1 MRLVYGTNN
10 PAKLSAMRSRLAGL
24 NIELIGLEET
34 DKEIPVVEE
43 KGKNPIENA
52 KQKAFAYY
60 KALKEPVFSCDT
72 GLYFDNTP
80 EKVQPGVHVRN
91 INGKCLND
99 DEMITYYSGLAKEYG
114 NLVAQYRNAI
124 CLILDEN
131 HIYSA
136 MEESMASEP
145 FIITSKPHPQR
156 QAGFP
161 IDSISIDIKTGK
173 YYFDLDNKEVDT
185 NVENGFFKFIKNIL
199 TWHKQ
204 TGTLLRSWI
213 LVFKIIY
220 NNTELWNKLRCQH
233 CFYNIK

>member
-185 NVENGFFKFIKNIL
+185 NVENGLFKFIKKYINL
-199 TWHKQ
+199 A
-204 TGTLLRSWI
+204 
-213 LVFKIIY
+213 
-220 NNTELWNKLRCQH
+220 
-233 CFYNIK
+233 

>member
-43 KGKNPIENA
+43 KGKNPIKNA

-185 NVENGFFKFIKNIL
+185 NVENGFFKFIKKYINL
-199 TWHKQ
+199 A
-204 TGTLLRSWI
+204 
-213 LVFKIIY
+213 
-220 NNTELWNKLRCQH
+220 
-233 CFYNIK
+233 

>member
-24 NIELIGLEET
+24 NIELVGLKET

-43 KGKNPIENA
+43 KGKNPIENAKQKA

-99 DEMITYYSGLAKEYG
+99 DEMITYYSGLAKKYG

-131 HIYSA
+131 HVYSA

-145 FIITSKPHPQR
+145 FIITSKPHPHR

-173 YYFDLDNKEVDT
+173 YYFDLDNKEVDK
-185 NVENGFFKFIKNIL
+185 NVENGFFKFIKKYIN
-199 TWHKQ
+199 
-204 TGTLLRSWI
+204 
-213 LVFKIIY
+213 LV
-220 NNTELWNKLRCQH
+220 
-233 CFYNIK
+233 

>member
-43 KGKNPIENA
+43 KSKNPIENA

-136 MEESMASEP
+136 MEESLASEP

-185 NVENGFFKFIKNIL
+185 NVENGFFKFIKKYINL
-199 TWHKQ
+199 A
-204 TGTLLRSWI
+204 
-213 LVFKIIY
+213 
-220 NNTELWNKLRCQH
+220 
-233 CFYNIK
+233 

>member
-43 KGKNPIENA
+43 KGKNHIENA

-185 NVENGFFKFIKNIL
+185 NVENGFFKFIKKYINL
-199 TWHKQ
+199 A
-204 TGTLLRSWI
+204 
-213 LVFKIIY
+213 
-220 NNTELWNKLRCQH
+220 
-233 CFYNIK
+233 

>member
-43 KGKNPIENA
+43 KSKNPIENA

-185 NVENGFFKFIKNIL
+185 NVENGFFKFIKKYINL
-199 TWHKQ
+199 A
-204 TGTLLRSWI
+204 
-213 LVFKIIY
+213 
-220 NNTELWNKLRCQH
+220 
-233 CFYNIK
+233 

>member
-43 KGKNPIENA
+43 KGKSPIENA

-185 NVENGFFKFIKNIL
+185 NVENGFFKFIKKYINL
-199 TWHKQ
+199 A
-204 TGTLLRSWI
+204 
-213 LVFKIIY
+213 
-220 NNTELWNKLRCQH
+220 
-233 CFYNIK
+233 

>member
-185 NVENGFFKFIKNIL
+185 NVENGFFKFIKKYINL
-199 TWHKQ
+199 AKTNRNASAFLDFSFQ
-204 TGTLLRSWI
+204 NYL
-213 LVFKIIY
+213 
-220 NNTELWNKLRCQH
+220 
-233 CFYNIK
+233 